1 MYFSN
6 DISLLTIWLL
16 AGSLLCL
23 AYTAV
28 FYALRVLTVIR
39 YRRKSDTERAE
50 KPNSDYIPVS
60 IVIYSQADAENLE
73 EILRSILTQ
82 DYPAAFEVIVVNEG
96 EVTDVRDTVSMLR
109 AKYPNLY
116 LTYTPD
122 GVVNLSRK
130 KLALTL
136 GIKAARY
143 DVVILT
149 TTAAIIPSPF
159 WLRRMA
165 HRFGNESSTEVV
177 LGFATINN
185 PDDDVDPAGRTRTFD
200 FCARSIRWLAAAI
213 AGHPFRGTE
222 YNLAY
227 RRSLFLKN
235 KGFARSLNLHF
246 GDDDIFISEI
256 ANGANTAVE
265 LSDDSIV
272 TIRHG
277 SNPRLFRESVVRHI
291 STEQFI
297 RRRPRILFPLS
308 YILQPLAI
316 VASIVA
322 AIISLPNLV
331 PSIAT
336 TIIIIAFMTLDIITW
351 HAATKALK
359 MRNLLLSLPWLVWT
373 HPLRRALAHARASI
387 VKQKKYTWN

>member
-1 MYFSN
+1 MYFSLE
-6 DISLLTIWLL
+6 ISQLTIWLL
-16 AGSLLCL
+16 AASIICLL
-23 AYTAV
+23 YTAI
-28 FYALRVLTVIR
+28 FYFLRVRTVVR

-50 KPNSDYIPVS
+50 KPNSAYVPVS
-60 IVIYSQADAENLE
+60 VVIYSQADAENLE
-73 EILRSILTQ
+73 EILQSILTQ

-109 AKYPNLY
+109 AKFPNLY

-143 DVVILT
+143 DVVVLT
-149 TTAAIIPSPF
+149 TTAAIIPSPL

-165 HRFGNESSTEVV
+165 HRFDDDSATEVV
-177 LGFATINN
+177 LGYATIDNH
-185 PDDDVDPAGRTRTFD
+185 DETEEPATRARTFD
-200 FCARSIRWLAAAI
+200 FVAESTRWLAAAI
-213 AGHPFRGTE
+213 AGRPYRGTE

-256 ANGANTAVE
+256 AKGDNTAVE

-272 TIRHG
+272 VVRHG
-277 SNPRLFRESVVRHI
+277 SNPRLFRESIVRHI

-297 RRRPRILFPLS
+297 RHRPRILFPLS
-308 YILQPLAI
+308 YIVQPIAV
-316 VASIVA
+316 VASLVA
-322 AIISLPNLV
+322 AIINLPN
-331 PSIAT
+331 IAPAIIAAL
-336 TIIIIAFMTLDIITW
+336 IIIGLMAADIIAW
-351 HAATKALK
+351 HAATNALK
-359 MRNLLLSLPWLVWT
+359 MRNLLMSLPWLVWT
-373 HPLRRALAHARASI
+373 HPLRRILAHARASI

>member
-1 MYFSN
+1 MYFSIN
-6 DISLLTIWLL
+6 ILQLTIWLL
-16 AGSLLCL
+16 AASLLCL
-23 AYTAV
+23 IFTAV
-28 FYALRVLTVIR
+28 FYALRVRTVVQ

-50 KPNSDYIPVS
+50 KPNSEYIPVS
-60 IVIYSQADAENLE
+60 VVIYSQADAENLE
-73 EILRSILTQ
+73 EILRSVLTQ
-82 DYPAAFEVIVVNEG
+82 DYPAAYEVIVVNEG
-96 EVTDVRDTVSMLR
+96 EVTDVRDTVSMFR
-109 AKYPNLY
+109 SKYPNLY

-149 TTAAIIPSPF
+149 TTAAIIPSPL

-165 HRFGNESSTEVV
+165 HRFDNTSPTEVV
-177 LGFATINN
+177 LGFASINN
-185 PDDDVDPAGRTRTFD
+185 PGEYTEPAGRAQTFD
-200 FCARSIRWLAAAI
+200 FTAGSIRWLAAALS
-213 AGHPFRGTE
+213 GHPFRGTE

-256 ANGANTAVE
+256 ADRTNTAVE

-272 TIRHG
+272 TVRHG
-277 SNPRLFRESVVRHI
+277 NNPRLFRESEVRHI

-297 RRRPRILFPLS
+297 HRRPRILFPLS
-308 YILQPLAI
+308 YILQPIAIAAAI
-316 VASIVA
+316 VAA
-322 AIISLPNLV
+322 CISLPNLLPAIV
-331 PSIAT
+331 AAL
-336 TIIIIAFMTLDIITW
+336 IIIAFMVFDITTW
-351 HAATKALK
+351 HAAAKALK

-373 HPLRRALAHARASI
+373 HPIRRALAHARASI